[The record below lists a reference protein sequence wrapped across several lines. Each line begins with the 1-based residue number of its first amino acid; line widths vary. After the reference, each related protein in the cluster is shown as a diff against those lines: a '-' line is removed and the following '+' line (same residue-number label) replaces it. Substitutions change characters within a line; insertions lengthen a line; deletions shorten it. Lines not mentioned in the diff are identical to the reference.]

1 MTCDIEERPP
11 TPHGP
16 RDGTRK
22 EHFHSIPFHQQEEGT
37 TTSLLPVRSFGTQLP
52 APACV
57 CARLACEASTGVQ
70 SVGPPPAKFVTTL
83 GCAVSFVESV
93 SGPLRQLA
101 GHTRASAGEAT
112 HVQLACDQLA
122 AAAPAPHHQ
131 TPCRNRGAWA
141 GRRRRRL
148 CLCWWWSL
156 TCHEALR
163 RNENR
168 ATEPVRRATTK

>member
-1 MTCDIEERPP
+1 
-11 TPHGP
+11 
-16 RDGTRK
+16 
-22 EHFHSIPFHQQEEGT
+22 
-37 TTSLLPVRSFGTQLP
+37 
-52 APACV
+52 
-57 CARLACEASTGVQ
+57 VQ

-148 CLCWWWSL
+148 CLWLCWWWSL

-168 ATEPVRRATTK
+168 ATEPSATRNHIIDGRLPCVCCAAQRAARSVSGSLSLFLPPPPAAPKKQARRDKSLCNHVDLTGPLRS